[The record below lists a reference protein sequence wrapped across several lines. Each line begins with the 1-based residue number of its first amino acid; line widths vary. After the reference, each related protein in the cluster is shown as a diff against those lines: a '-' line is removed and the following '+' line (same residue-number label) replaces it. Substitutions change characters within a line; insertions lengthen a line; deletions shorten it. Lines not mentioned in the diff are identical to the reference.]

1 MNERQARE
9 ALEAIA
15 AIQNAYDGLSKI
27 GLAISDEAEQRFIW
41 SRVSYSGEPLYELRR
56 RIYAQH
62 PQLSPDTPAPSEK
75 VPSEKVEE
83 TPLQIL
89 EGVRRLYPADAEAF
103 RVLRLRGLDDHPLDF
118 GADARDESAWTLLQ
132 WRERLRAQRWYAL
145 EREGSLI
152 GCGSLRIPEGR
163 KVRHN
168 GWVHAMYV
176 APEARGAG
184 AADAVLDCIERE
196 ARAASVTRLKLN
208 VHEGNARAIAFYRRR
223 GFESYG
229 REPDSHVVDGAGYA
243 SLELCNV
250 LS

>member
-15 AIQNAYDGLSKI
+15 VIQNAYDGISKI

-41 SRVSYSGEPLYELRR
+41 SRISYSGEPLYELRR
-56 RIYAQH
+56 YIYDQH
-62 PQLSPDTPAPSEK
+62 PELDPDPPASRKDAGDTPRQ
-75 VPSEKVEE
+75 VF
-83 TPLQIL
+83 
-89 EGVRRLYPADAEAF
+89 EGTRRLYPVDAEAF
-103 RVLRLRGLDDHPLDF
+103 RTLRLRGLAEHPLDF
-118 GADARDESAWTLLQ
+118 GADLGDESAWTLLQ
-132 WRERLRAQRWYAL
+132 WRERLRTQRWYAL

-196 ARAASVTRLKLN
+196 ARAAGVTRLKLN

-223 GFESYG
+223 GFEPYG

-243 SLELCNV
+243 SLELSKL